1 MPAWGSVL
9 TEISKRQQ
17 SGQQAV
23 DLVRR
28 KYLSLL
34 NKHTGRNV
42 IAYYSGWLFRPPN
55 TPNLSVGDDD
65 MNAFMACVHQ
75 MKRGNGLD
83 LILHTPGGD
92 IAATEAI
99 VRYLWEMFNKDIR
112 VIVPQLAMSAGTMI
126 ACAARQVVMGK
137 QSSLGPIDPQIGGV
151 PAQGVIDEFNMAI
164 RGIQEN
170 PASAPLWQQVVSRYH
185 PSFLLEC
192 SQAIEWS
199 RAMVQHWLVENMLS
213 LRDRNKALELAKSI
227 VDYLGDHAV
236 TATHS
241 RHLSIAKCEEIGLQ
255 IIHLESDPKFQ
266 DLVLTVHHAYMH
278 TFSMSPAVKIT
289 ENHMGVATVLMSIQQ
304 QVFRADPQPTGQLD
318 NV

>member
-99 VRYLWEMFNKDIR
+99 VRY
-112 VIVPQLAMSAGTMI
+112 
-126 ACAARQVVMGK
+126 C
-137 QSSLGPIDPQIGGV
+137 
-151 PAQGVIDEFNMAI
+151 
-164 RGIQEN
+164 
-170 PASAPLWQQVVSRYH
+170 
-185 PSFLLEC
+185 
-192 SQAIEWS
+192 
-199 RAMVQHWLVENMLS
+199 
-213 LRDRNKALELAKSI
+213 
-227 VDYLGDHAV
+227 
-236 TATHS
+236 
-241 RHLSIAKCEEIGLQ
+241 
-255 IIHLESDPKFQ
+255 
-266 DLVLTVHHAYMH
+266 
-278 TFSMSPAVKIT
+278 
-289 ENHMGVATVLMSIQQ
+289 
-304 QVFRADPQPTGQLD
+304 
-318 NV
+318 